1 MARVCTGENCQN
13 LRLGNNY
20 KILQMFVLGMENA
33 SLQLNE
39 RESDLME
46 QNKLLRERIN
56 TLEETNKMLEKKLEN
71 FMMEKTLLSPLMT
84 KIENEKENKDH
95 VAGISTKLV
104 KKEKAE
110 DLVIPI
116 KKHDIDDIDIK
127 EQEYTENTVEK
138 EKSPKEE
145 LHNTEVHEYFEEGI
159 ASFRKEDQFNRNWIK
174 MESNLVFCHDIKTT
188 VTEPSAATTTKP
200 EEVSRNLASEIASSL
215 DNLSSGSAV
224 NIYSSD
230 VNGSFET
237 LHKNFVS
244 STSLS
249 TSSFN
254 LRKKGRKTAK
264 RTSMDN
270 RMRSSKNKFIL
281 DKTSIVNDVLEGK
294 VLINQ
299 SVKPECYFRIS
310 GNRAQLTALE
320 KKLEN
325 IDTKK
330 FHCDICSRKF
340 PSKYAVKNHKLIHT
354 VGDKIGDQVG
364 PGLVRRIQNLVKR
377 ETRAYGA
384 K

>member
-1 MARVCTGENCQN
+1 MARVCTSENCQN

-56 TLEETNKMLEKKLEN
+56 TLEETNKMLEKKLES
-71 FMMEKTLLSPLMT
+71 FLMEKTLPSPLKT
-84 KIENEKENKDH
+84 KIKNEKENKDH
-95 VAGISTKLV
+95 VDWSTKLV

-110 DLVIPI
+110 DLII
-116 KKHDIDDIDIK
+116 SFKKHDIDDIDIK
-127 EQEYTENTVEK
+127 EQEYTENTVAK
-138 EKSPKEE
+138 DKYPKEE
-145 LHNTEVHEYFEEGI
+145 LHNTEVHEYFEEEI
-159 ASFRKEDQFNRNWIK
+159 ASFRKEDQFDRNWIK
-174 MESNLVFCHDIKTT
+174 MESNLGLSHDIKTT

-200 EEVSRNLASEIASSL
+200 EEVSRNLAREIASAL

-224 NIYSSD
+224 DIYASD
-230 VNGSFET
+230 VNGSLET
-237 LHKNFVS
+237 LDVS
-244 STSLS
+244 STRLA

-264 RTSMDN
+264 RTFMDN
-270 RMRSSKNKFIL
+270 RMRSTKNKFIL
-281 DKTSIVNDVLEGK
+281 DKTSTVNDVLKGE

-310 GNRAQLTALE
+310 GNRPQLTALE
-320 KKLEN
+320 KKLDN

-330 FHCDICSRKF
+330 FYCNICSRKF
-340 PSKYAVKNHKLIHT
+340 PSKYALKNHKLIHT
-354 VGDKIGDQVG
+354 VGDRIGDQVG

-384 K
+384 N